1 MRRFLTLASF
11 VAIVAVVA
19 TAFAARSAG
28 PIQIGAIYPTGGSHG
43 RGGQDEWRGAQMAAE
58 YVNARGGVNGRPVR
72 LLLEPAESSDQAAG
86 AVRRLTERGVPAIIG
101 SYGST
106 ISAPAADEASRRGVV
121 FFETGAVGKLS
132 MAATDADLVFRFPP
146 TGAHL
151 GSAAVAF
158 ARDRLLPKMERDPR
172 SLRYTVIYVDD
183 VYGAAVGEGAV
194 DEIRRAGL
202 TLSGEFPY
210 KVGDDYAALVRKIA
224 AARTDVLL
232 VSAYLE
238 DGIAIRKETVAQKL
252 PLVASVGTS
261 SSYCMHEFGVALK
274 DAAVGLFASD
284 KPDGHV
290 LDPTKLTPEAADA
303 LRWSRDEFER
313 RYKHEMTAAA
323 LTGFSGT
330 YALLTGA
337 LLKAETLNANGIA
350 KALRATRFEPG
361 SLPNGSG
368 MAFDGTGSQNTL
380 ATSVIWQWT
389 APFERTIVWPPQFA
403 TGELVPLPIA

>member
-1 MRRFLTLASF
+1 MRRFLTLATF
-11 VAIVAVVA
+11 LAVVAVVA
-19 TAFAARSAG
+19 TAFATRSPG
-28 PIQIGAIYPTGGSHG
+28 PIEIGAIYPTGGSHG

-58 YVNARGGVNGRPVR
+58 YVNTRGGVNGRQVK
-72 LLLEPAESSDQAAG
+72 LLLEPAESSDQAPG
-86 AVRRLTERGVPAIIG
+86 AVARLAERGVPAIIG

-106 ISAPAADEASRRGVV
+106 ISKPVADETSRRGIV

-151 GSAAVAF
+151 GQAAVAF
-158 ARDRLLPKMERDPR
+158 ARDQLMPKMKRDPR
-172 SLRYTVIYVDD
+172 ALRYTVIYVDD
-183 VYGAAVGEGAV
+183 VYGAAVGDGAA
-194 DEIRRAGL
+194 DEIRRDGL
-202 TLSGEFPY
+202 TLAGVFPY

-224 AARTDVLL
+224 AAKTDVLL

-238 DGIAIRKETVAQKL
+238 DGIAIRKETVAQKV

-290 LDPTKLTPEAADA
+290 LDPSKLTPEAADA
-303 LRWSRDEFER
+303 LRWSREEFER
-313 RYKHEMTAAA
+313 RHKHEMTAAA

-337 LLKAETLNANGIA
+337 LPKAASLSPDGIA
-350 KALRATRFEPG
+350 TALRATRFEQG

-368 MAFDGTGSQNTL
+368 MAFKAGSSQNTL

-403 TGELVPLPIA
+403 TGDLVPLPIA